1 MKRTWILIA
10 TTALVAVVAASTAA
24 TASAA
29 IKECGAVTAAGKRWQ
44 VAAHGVTCGAAKT
57 LVRRLAPKTRPL
69 TAPAYPGTFLGMHCS
84 QLGGGGRKREIAC
97 TGPGREVFGV
107 TK

>member
-1 MKRTWILIA
+1 MKRTRILIVA
-10 TTALVAVVAASTAA
+10 TALVAVVTAA
-24 TASAA
+24 TALTASAA
-29 IKECGAVTAAGKRWQ
+29 IRECGIVTAAGKHWN
-44 VAAHGVTCGAAKT
+44 VAAHGVTCPAAKT
-57 LVRRLAPKTRPL
+57 LVRKLAPKTRPL
-69 TAPAYPGTFLGMHCS
+69 TAPGYSGTFLGMHCS